1 MGTIAKLGVAGA
13 VPGALEYGTPEERA
27 KAAAL
32 GAAGNVVGGVV
43 VPKVVQAIGSAVAP
57 AAKAVLGAVTPEAKA
72 LYAKA
77 QALGIPVTAAQLGDS
92 KFSKYLASAIDAI
105 PLSGSGKTKELQQ
118 KAFNKAVANTFGED
132 TDEVTRAVY
141 NRARTRL
148 GSEFD
153 RLSGQNELKVTPA
166 LMTEVNDVISRT
178 QHYTSPDIEKA
189 ITNLASDM
197 RSRLDTNTM
206 TVPGSTYQAID
217 TQMSNIMKAGGE
229 KAIYVGQL
237 QKAFRD
243 AMDLSIKPADAAAW
257 QQARSQYKN
266 LKAVR
271 DIVGKNDA
279 SGDIS
284 PALLMGRLN
293 STEAGKEAMA
303 KGTRGELGDIAE
315 IGKQFITNKVPD
327 SGTAQRALAYSA
339 LGTTGAMN
347 PAIAAKTI
355 ALANLANRANKSSA
369 VKNFMMKPRAPWD
382 ISDLAGAPGMAT
394 QVLGGG
400 AGMTIADLA
409 NQR

>member
-1 MGTIAKLGVAGA
+1 
-13 VPGALEYGTPEERA
+13 
-27 KAAAL
+27 
-32 GAAGNVVGGVV
+32 
-43 VPKVVQAIGSAVAP
+43 
-57 AAKAVLGAVTPEAKA
+57 
-72 LYAKA
+72 
-77 QALGIPVTAAQLGDS
+77 
-92 KFSKYLASAIDAI
+92 
-105 PLSGSGKTKELQQ
+105 
-118 KAFNKAVANTFGED
+118 
-132 TDEVTRAVY
+132 
-141 NRARTRL
+141 
-148 GSEFD
+148 
-153 RLSGQNELKVTPA
+153 
-166 LMTEVNDVISRT
+166 
-178 QHYTSPDIEKA
+178 
-189 ITNLASDM
+189 M

-315 IGKQFITNKVPD
+315 IGKQFIT
-327 SGTAQRALAYSA
+327 
-339 LGTTGAMN
+339 
-347 PAIAAKTI
+347 
-355 ALANLANRANKSSA
+355 
-369 VKNFMMKPRAPWD
+369 
-382 ISDLAGAPGMAT
+382 
-394 QVLGGG
+394 
-400 AGMTIADLA
+400 
-409 NQR
+409 